1 MGEQLVV
8 KMDGQTTVLE
18 GMTTKLLTDFPEF
31 RKSGFGMIPDSLFL
45 LLRLYFTHILP
56 LSDIGMVTEP
66 L

>member
-31 RKSGFGMIPDSLFL
+31 RKSEFGMIPDSLFFAAQVAFYT
-45 LLRLYFTHILP
+45 YFTLI
-56 LSDIGMVTEP
+56 
-66 L
+66 